1 MNPQALHGMVADLE
15 LSVMQ
20 ALNNATAILDCVL
33 VRIREMDLKGAR
45 DVRQIREAESALW
58 GLHQLMECN
67 DKCIESEFCNLK
79 EALEAIKMDE
89 GVFHSANPMGAG
101 KWHNR

>member
-1 MNPQALHGMVADLE
+1 
-15 LSVMQ
+15 MQ
-20 ALNNATAILDCVL
+20 SAI

-67 DKCIESEFCNLK
+67 DKRIEGEFCNLK
-79 EALEAIKMDE
+79 EALESIKTDE
-89 GVFHSANPMGAG
+89 GGL
-101 KWHNR
+101 HNAT